1 VSPVPERTQVAIV
14 GGGPAGLMLAH
25 LLRLRGVDSVVL
37 EARPRER
44 VETRQRAGILEH
56 GTVDA
61 LREVGADARMDAHGL
76 PHDGFE
82 LRFSGRSVRVDMQE
96 LTGHRVMI
104 WAQTEVTRDLI
115 ALRLEQGEPLLFD
128 AEVLSVE
135 DVATEGVGGGPT
147 VRYRH
152 DGAEHVLRADAV
164 VGADGSHG
172 PARKAIPEHLVR
184 RFERIYPYSW
194 LGILADVAP
203 SSHELIYA
211 RGREGFALAS
221 MRSPS
226 VTRAYIQVPN
236 GTDAQS
242 WADEA
247 IWDQL
252 DARFALGSGE
262 HADSGSFTLERG
274 PITDKSVTPM
284 RSVVTEPM
292 RHGRLFLAG
301 DAAHIVPPTGA
312 KGLNL
317 AVADVRVL
325 AEALGEWFSSK
336 DETLL
341 DAYSDTVLRRVWR
354 AAHFSW
360 TMTTMLHVDPD
371 GDPFDERLALAH
383 LHHIEVSESARRALA
398 ENYRGLALGAV

>member
-1 VSPVPERTQVAIV
+1 MSPVPERTQVAIV
-14 GGGPAGLMLAH
+14 GGGPAGLMLSH

-61 LREVGADARMDAHGL
+61 LREVGADARMDSHGL

-82 LRFSGRSVRVDMQE
+82 LRFEGRSVRVDMQE

-104 WAQTEVTRDLI
+104 WAQTEVTKDLI
-115 ALRLEQGEPLLFD
+115 ALRLDQGEPLLFD
-128 AEVLSVE
+128 AEVLAVE
-135 DVATEGVGGGPT
+135 DVETDAPS
-147 VRYRH
+147 VRYRCDGP
-152 DGAEHVLRADAV
+152 DGAEHVLRADVV
-164 VGADGSHG
+164 VGADGSYG
-172 PARKAIPEHLVR
+172 PARRAIPEHLVR

-211 RGREGFALAS
+211 RGRTGFALAS

-236 GTDAQS
+236 GTDAQN

-247 IWDQL
+247 IWDEL
-252 DARFALGSGE
+252 SARFAL
-262 HADSGSFTLERG
+262 DDGSFTLARG

-341 DAYSDTVLRRVWR
+341 DAYSDTALRRVWR
-354 AAHFSW
+354 ASHFSW

-383 LHHIEVSESARRALA
+383 LRHLETSESARRALA
-398 ENYRGLALGAV
+398 ENYRGLALGSV

>member
-14 GGGPAGLMLAH
+14 GGGPAGLMLSH

-37 EARPRER
+37 EARSRER

-61 LREVGADARMDAHGL
+61 LREVGADARMDELGL

-82 LRFSGRSVRVDMQE
+82 LRFEGRSVRVDMQE

-104 WAQTEVTRDLI
+104 WAQTEVTKDLI
-115 ALRLEQGEPLLFD
+115 ALRLDQGEPLLFD
-128 AEVLSVE
+128 AEVLAVE
-135 DVATEGVGGGPT
+135 DVETDAPL

-152 DGAEHVLRADAV
+152 DGAEHVLRADVV
-164 VGADGSHG
+164 VGADGSYG
-172 PARKAIPEHLVR
+172 PARRAIPEHLVR

-211 RGREGFALAS
+211 RGRTGFALAS

-252 DARFALGSGE
+252 EARFAL
-262 HADSGSFTLERG
+262 DDRSFTLARG
-274 PITDKSVTPM
+274 PVTDKSVTPM

-325 AEALGEWFSSK
+325 AEALGEWFASK

-341 DAYSDTVLRRVWR
+341 DAYSGTVLRRVWR

-383 LHHIEVSESARRALA
+383 LRHLETSESARRALA
-398 ENYRGLALGAV
+398 ENYRGLALGSV

>member
-1 VSPVPERTQVAIV
+1 VTSVPERTQVAII

-61 LREVGADARMDAHGL
+61 LREVGADARMDAHGM

-82 LRFSGRSVRVDMQE
+82 LRFEGRSVRVDMQE

-104 WAQTEVTRDLI
+104 WAQTEVTKDLI
-115 ALRLEQGEPLLFD
+115 TLRLGQGEPLLFD

-135 DVATEGVGGGPT
+135 DVETDAPL

-152 DGAEHVLRADAV
+152 DGAEHVLRADVV

-172 PARKAIPEHLVR
+172 AARRAIPEHLVR

-211 RGREGFALAS
+211 RGRDGFALAS

-252 DARFALGSGE
+252 DARFAL
-262 HADSGSFTLERG
+262 DDGSFTLARG
-274 PITDKSVTPM
+274 PVTDKSVTPM

-325 AEALGEWFSSK
+325 AEALGEWFASK
-336 DETLL
+336 DVTLL
-341 DAYSDTVLRRVWR
+341 DAYSDTALRRVWR
-354 AAHFSW
+354 ASHFSW

-383 LHHIEVSESARRALA
+383 LRHLETSEAARRALA

>member
-1 VSPVPERTQVAIV
+1 MTAPSRTQVAIV
-14 GGGPAGLMLAH
+14 GGGPAGLMLSH

-61 LREVGADARMDAHGL
+61 LREVGADARMDELGL

-82 LRFSGRSVRVDMQE
+82 LRFAGRSVRVDMQA
-96 LTGHRVMI
+96 LTGRNVMI
-104 WAQTEVTRDLI
+104 WAQTEVTKDLV
-115 ALRLEQGEPLLFD
+115 ALRLEQGEPLLFE
-128 AEVLSVE
+128 AEVLAVE
-135 DVATEGVGGGPT
+135 DVETDAPR

-152 DGAEHVLRADAV
+152 DGAEHVLHADVV
-164 VGADGSHG
+164 VGADGSYG
-172 PARKAIPEHLVR
+172 PARKAIPEPLVR
-184 RFERIYPYSW
+184 RFERVYPYSW

-211 RGREGFALAS
+211 RGRTGFALAS

-236 GTDAQS
+236 GTDAAD

-247 IWDQL
+247 IWDEL
-252 DARFALGSGE
+252 SARFAL
-262 HADSGSFTLERG
+262 DDGSFTLGRG
-274 PITDKSVTPM
+274 AITDKSVTPM
-284 RSVVTEPM
+284 RSMVCEPM

-325 AEALGEWFSSK
+325 AEALGEWFATK
-336 DETLL
+336 DETLI
-341 DAYSDTVLRRVWR
+341 DAYSDTALRRVWR
-354 AAHFSW
+354 ASHFSW

-371 GDPFDERLALAH
+371 GDPFDEQLALSH
-383 LHHIEVSESARRALA
+383 LHHIETSESARRALA

>member
-1 VSPVPERTQVAIV
+1 MIPDRTQVAIV

-61 LREVGADARMDAHGL
+61 LREVGADARMDELGL

-82 LRFSGRSVRVDMQE
+82 LRFEGRSVRVDMQE

-104 WAQTEVTRDLI
+104 WAQTEVTKDLI
-115 ALRLEQGEPLLFD
+115 ALRLEQDEPLLFD
-128 AEVLSVE
+128 AEVLAVE
-135 DVATEGVGGGPT
+135 DVETDAPS

-152 DGAEHVLRADAV
+152 DGAEHVLRADVV
-164 VGADGSHG
+164 VGADGSYG
-172 PARKAIPEHLVR
+172 PARRAIPEHLVR

-236 GTDAQS
+236 GTDAQT

-252 DARFALGSGE
+252 SARFAL
-262 HADSGSFTLERG
+262 DDGSFTLERG

-325 AEALGEWFSSK
+325 AEALGEWFAAK
-336 DETLL
+336 DETLI

-383 LHHIEVSESARRALA
+383 LRHLETSEPARRALA

>member
-1 VSPVPERTQVAIV
+1 MTSPVPDRTQVAII
-14 GGGPAGLMLAH
+14 GAGPAGLMLSH
-25 LLRLRGVDSVVL
+25 LLRLRGVESVVL
-37 EARPRER
+37 ESRPRER

-56 GTVDA
+56 GTVEA
-61 LREVGADARMDAHGL
+61 LREVGAAARMDEQGL

-96 LTGHRVMI
+96 LTGHHVMI
-104 WAQTEVTRDLI
+104 WAQTEVTKDLI
-115 ALRLEQGEPLLFD
+115 ALRLEQGEPLLFE
-128 AEVLSVE
+128 AEVTAVE
-135 DVATEGVGGGPT
+135 DVETDTPL

-152 DGAEHVLRADAV
+152 EGAEHVVRADVV
-164 VGADGSHG
+164 VGADGSYG
-172 PARKAIPEHLVR
+172 PARRAIPDRLGR
-184 RFERIYPYSW
+184 RFERVYPYSW

-211 RGREGFALAS
+211 RGRTGFALAS

-236 GTDAQS
+236 GTDAAD
-242 WADEA
+242 WDDEA
-247 IWDQL
+247 IWDEL
-252 DARFALGSGE
+252 AARFAL
-262 HADSGSFTLERG
+262 DDGSFTLERG

-284 RSVVTEPM
+284 RSVVSEPM

-325 AEALGEWFSSK
+325 AEALAEWFATK
-336 DETLL
+336 DETLI
-341 DAYSDTVLRRVWR
+341 DAYSDTALRRVWR
-354 AAHFSW
+354 ASHFSW

-371 GDPFDERLALAH
+371 GDPFDEQLALAH
-383 LHHIEVSESARRALA
+383 LHHIEVSEPARRALA
-398 ENYRGLALGAV
+398 ENYRGLALGAI

>member
-1 VSPVPERTQVAIV
+1 MIPERTQVAIV

-61 LREVGADARMDAHGL
+61 LREVGADARMDEHGL

-104 WAQTEVTRDLI
+104 WAQTEVTKDLI
-115 ALRLEQGEPLLFD
+115 ALRLSHGEPLLFD
-128 AEVLSVE
+128 AEVLAVE
-135 DVATEGVGGGPT
+135 DVETDAPS

-164 VGADGSHG
+164 VGADGSYG
-172 PARKAIPEHLVR
+172 PARRAIPEHLVG

-221 MRSPS
+221 MRSPT

-236 GTDAQS
+236 GTDAQD

-252 DARFALGSGE
+252 SARFAL
-262 HADSGSFTLERG
+262 DDGSFTLARG

-325 AEALGEWFSSK
+325 AEALGEWFASK

-341 DAYSDTVLRRVWR
+341 DAYSDTALRRVWR
-354 AAHFSW
+354 ASHFSW

-371 GDPFDERLALAH
+371 GDPFDEKLALAH

>member
-1 VSPVPERTQVAIV
+1 MSAPAPARTQVAIV
-14 GGGPAGLMLAH
+14 GGGPAGLMLSH
-25 LLRLRGVDSVVL
+25 LLRGRGVDTVVL
-37 EARPRER
+37 EARPRDR

-56 GTVDA
+56 GTVEA
-61 LREVGADARMDAHGL
+61 LREVGADARMDELGL

-82 LRFSGRSVRVDMQE
+82 LRFAGRSVRVDMQE

-104 WAQTEVTRDLI
+104 WAQTEVTKDLI
-115 ALRLEQGEPLLFD
+115 ALRLEQGEPLVFD
-128 AEVLSVE
+128 AEVLSVS
-135 DVATEGVGGGPT
+135 DVETDSPL

-152 DGAEHVLRADAV
+152 EGAEHELHADVV
-164 VGADGSHG
+164 VGADGSYG
-172 PARKAIPEHLVR
+172 PSRRAIPEHLVR
-184 RFERIYPYSW
+184 RFERVYPYSW

-211 RGREGFALAS
+211 RGRTGFALAS

-236 GTDAQS
+236 GTDPAT

-247 IWDQL
+247 IWDEL
-252 DARFALGSGE
+252 SARFAL
-262 HADSGSFTLERG
+262 DDGSFTLGRG

-284 RSVVTEPM
+284 RSMVTEPM

-325 AEALGEWFSSK
+325 AEALGEWFASK
-336 DETLL
+336 DERLI
-341 DAYSDTVLRRVWR
+341 DAYSDTALRRVWR
-354 AAHFSW
+354 ASHFSW

-371 GDPFDERLALAH
+371 GDPFDEQLALSH
-383 LHHIEVSESARRALA
+383 LRHIESSESARRALA

>member
-1 VSPVPERTQVAIV
+1 MSAPARTQVAIV

-61 LREVGADARMDAHGL
+61 LREVGADARMDELGL

-82 LRFSGRSVRVDMQE
+82 LRFSGRSVRVDMQA
-96 LTGHRVMI
+96 LTGHNVMI
-104 WAQTEVTRDLI
+104 WAQTEVTKDLI
-115 ALRLEQGEPLLFD
+115 ALRLDQGEPLLFE
-128 AEVLSVE
+128 AEVLEVSDVE
-135 DVATEGVGGGPT
+135 TDSPS

-152 DGAEHVLRADAV
+152 GGTEHVLHADVV
-164 VGADGSHG
+164 VGADGSYG
-172 PARKAIPEHLVR
+172 PARRAIPEHLVR
-184 RFERIYPYSW
+184 RFERVYPYSW

-211 RGREGFALAS
+211 RGRTGFALAS
-221 MRSPS
+221 MRSPT

-236 GTDAQS
+236 GTDAAD
-242 WADEA
+242 WADDA
-247 IWDQL
+247 IWDEL
-252 DARFALGSGE
+252 SARFAL
-262 HADSGSFTLERG
+262 DDGSFTLARG

-284 RSVVTEPM
+284 RSMVCEPM

-325 AEALGEWFSSK
+325 AEALGEWFATK
-336 DETLL
+336 DERLV
-341 DAYSDTVLRRVWR
+341 DAYSDTALRRVWR
-354 AAHFSW
+354 ASHFSW

-371 GDPFDERLALAH
+371 GDPFDEQLALSH
-383 LHHIEVSESARRALA
+383 LRHIGTSESARRALA

>member
-1 VSPVPERTQVAIV
+1 MSAPDRTQVAIV

-56 GTVDA
+56 GTVEA
-61 LREVGADARMDAHGL
+61 LREVGADARMDELGM

-82 LRFSGRSVRVDMQE
+82 LRFEGRSVRVDMQE
-96 LTGHRVMI
+96 LTGEHVMI
-104 WAQTEVTRDLI
+104 WAQTEVTKDLI
-115 ALRLEQGEPLLFD
+115 ALRLEQDEPLLFD
-128 AEVLSVE
+128 AEVLAVE
-135 DVATEGVGGGPT
+135 DVETDSPT

-164 VGADGSHG
+164 VGADGSYG
-172 PARKAIPEHLVR
+172 PARRAIPEHLVR

-211 RGREGFALAS
+211 RGRTGFALAS
-221 MRSPS
+221 MRSSS

-236 GTDAQS
+236 GTDAAD

-247 IWDQL
+247 IWDEL
-252 DARFALGSGE
+252 AARFAL
-262 HADSGSFTLERG
+262 DDGSFTLARG

-284 RSVVTEPM
+284 RSMVTEPM

-325 AEALGEWFSSK
+325 AEALSEWFATK
-336 DETLL
+336 DETLI

-371 GDPFDERLALAH
+371 GDPFDEQLALAH
-383 LHHIEVSESARRALA
+383 LRHIATSESARRALA

>member
-1 VSPVPERTQVAIV
+1 MSTPDRTQVAIV

-56 GTVDA
+56 GTVEA
-61 LREVGADARMDAHGL
+61 LREVGADARMDEHGM

-96 LTGHRVMI
+96 LTGERVMI
-104 WAQTEVTRDLI
+104 WAQTEVTKDLI
-115 ALRLEQGEPLLFD
+115 ALRLEQDEPLLFD

-135 DVATEGVGGGPT
+135 DVETDSPT

-172 PARKAIPEHLVR
+172 PARRAIPEHLVR

-211 RGREGFALAS
+211 RGRTGFALAS
-221 MRSPS
+221 MRSSS

-236 GTDAQS
+236 GTDAAD

-247 IWDQL
+247 IWDEL
-252 DARFALGSGE
+252 AARFAL
-262 HADSGSFTLERG
+262 DDGSFTLARG

-325 AEALGEWFSSK
+325 AEALSEWFATK
-336 DETLL
+336 DETLI

-371 GDPFDERLALAH
+371 GDPFDEQLALAH
-383 LHHIEVSESARRALA
+383 LRHIATSESARRALA

>member
-1 VSPVPERTQVAIV
+1 VSAPDRTQVAIV

-37 EARPRER
+37 EARPRDR

-56 GTVDA
+56 GTVEA
-61 LREVGADARMDAHGL
+61 LREVGADARMDAHGI

-82 LRFSGRSVRVDMQE
+82 LRFSGRGVRVNMQE
-96 LTGHRVMI
+96 LTGERVMI
-104 WAQTEVTRDLI
+104 WAQTEVTKDLI

-135 DVATEGVGGGPT
+135 DVETGSPT

-152 DGAEHVLRADAV
+152 EGAEHVLRADVV

-172 PARKAIPEHLVR
+172 PARRAIPEHLVR

-211 RGREGFALAS
+211 RGRTGFALAS

-236 GTDAQS
+236 GTDADD
-242 WADEA
+242 WADDA
-247 IWDQL
+247 IWDEL
-252 DARFALGSGE
+252 AARFAL
-262 HADSGSFTLERG
+262 DDKSFTLERG

-325 AEALGEWFSSK
+325 AEALSEWFATK
-336 DETLL
+336 DETLI
-341 DAYSDTVLRRVWR
+341 DAYSDTVLGRVWR

-371 GDPFDERLALAH
+371 GDPFDEQLALAH
-383 LHHIEVSESARRALA
+383 LRHIATSEPARRALA

>member
-1 VSPVPERTQVAIV
+1 MSPVPERTQVAIV
-14 GGGPAGLMLAH
+14 GGGPAGLMLSH

-61 LREVGADARMDAHGL
+61 LREVGADARMDELGL

-82 LRFSGRSVRVDMQE
+82 LRFEGRSVRVDMQE

-104 WAQTEVTRDLI
+104 WAQTEVTKDLI
-115 ALRLEQGEPLLFD
+115 ALRLDQGEPLLFD
-128 AEVLSVE
+128 AEVLAVE
-135 DVATEGVGGGPT
+135 DVETDAPS
-147 VRYRH
+147 VRYRCDGP
-152 DGAEHVLRADAV
+152 DGAEHVLRADVV
-164 VGADGSHG
+164 VGADGSYG
-172 PARKAIPEHLVR
+172 PARRAIPEHLVR

-211 RGREGFALAS
+211 RGRTGFALAS

-236 GTDAQS
+236 GTDAQN

-247 IWDQL
+247 IWDEL
-252 DARFALGSGE
+252 SARFAL
-262 HADSGSFTLERG
+262 DDGSFTLARG

-341 DAYSDTVLRRVWR
+341 DAYSDTALRRVWR
-354 AAHFSW
+354 ASHFSW

-383 LHHIEVSESARRALA
+383 LRHLETSESARRALA
-398 ENYRGLALGAV
+398 ENYRGLALGSV

>member
-1 VSPVPERTQVAIV
+1 MSAPDRTQVAIV

-56 GTVDA
+56 GTVEA
-61 LREVGADARMDAHGL
+61 LREVGADARMDEHGM

-96 LTGHRVMI
+96 LTGERVMI
-104 WAQTEVTRDLI
+104 WAQTEVTKDLI
-115 ALRLEQGEPLLFD
+115 ALRLEQDEPLLFD

-135 DVATEGVGGGPT
+135 DVETDSPT

-172 PARKAIPEHLVR
+172 PARRAIPEHLVR

-211 RGREGFALAS
+211 RGRTGFALAS
-221 MRSPS
+221 MRSSS

-236 GTDAQS
+236 GTDAAD

-247 IWDQL
+247 IWDEL
-252 DARFALGSGE
+252 AARFAL
-262 HADSGSFTLERG
+262 DDGSFTLARG

-325 AEALGEWFSSK
+325 AEALSEWFATK
-336 DETLL
+336 DETLI

-371 GDPFDERLALAH
+371 GDPFDEQLALAH
-383 LHHIEVSESARRALA
+383 LRHIATSESARRALA

>member
-1 VSPVPERTQVAIV
+1 VSTPDRTQVAIV

-56 GTVDA
+56 GTVEA
-61 LREVGADARMDAHGL
+61 LREVGADARMDELGM

-96 LTGHRVMI
+96 LTGERVMI

-115 ALRLEQGEPLLFD
+115 ALRLEQDEPLLFD

-135 DVATEGVGGGPT
+135 DVETDAPT

-172 PARKAIPEHLVR
+172 PASRAIPEHLVR

-211 RGREGFALAS
+211 RGRTGFALAS
-221 MRSPS
+221 MRSSS

-236 GTDAQS
+236 GTDAAD

-247 IWDQL
+247 IWDEL
-252 DARFALGSGE
+252 AARFAL
-262 HADSGSFTLERG
+262 DDGSFTLARG

-317 AVADVRVL
+317 AVADV
-325 AEALGEWFSSK
+325 
-336 DETLL
+336 TLL
-341 DAYSDTVLRRVWR
+341 ASALVRLLREKQTDLVDSYSDRALARVWRCTHFSWFMTSMLHRSGDDFDAELQLSQLRRVCSSE
-354 AAHFSW
+354 AA
-360 TMTTMLHVDPD
+360 
-371 GDPFDERLALAH
+371 
-383 LHHIEVSESARRALA
+383 ARELA
-398 ENYRGLALGAV
+398 ENYTGLPLDL

>member
-1 VSPVPERTQVAIV
+1 MSPVPERTQVAIV
-14 GGGPAGLMLAH
+14 GAGPAGLMLSH
-25 LLRLRGVDSVVL
+25 LLRLRGVDAVVL

-56 GTVDA
+56 GTVEA
-61 LREVGADARMDAHGL
+61 LREVGADARMDAQGL

-82 LRFSGRSVRVDMQE
+82 VRFSGRGVRVDMQE
-96 LTGHRVMI
+96 LTGERVMI
-104 WAQTEVTRDLI
+104 WAQTEVTKDLI
-115 ALRLEQGEPLLFD
+115 ALRLVQGEPLLFD
-128 AEVLSVE
+128 AEVLAVE
-135 DVATEGVGGGPT
+135 DVETDAPR

-152 DGAEHVLRADAV
+152 DGREHVLHADVV
-164 VGADGSHG
+164 VGADGSYG
-172 PARKAIPEHLVR
+172 PARRAIPERLVR

-211 RGREGFALAS
+211 RGRTGFALAS
-221 MRSPS
+221 MRSPT

-236 GTDAQS
+236 GADAAD

-247 IWDQL
+247 IWDEL
-252 DARFALGSGE
+252 SVRFAL
-262 HADSGSFTLERG
+262 DDGSFTLARG
-274 PITDKSVTPM
+274 PVTDKSVTPM
-284 RSVVTEPM
+284 RSMVTEPM

-325 AEALGEWFSSK
+325 AEALGEWFATK
-336 DETLL
+336 DETLI
-341 DAYSDTVLRRVWR
+341 DAYSDSALRRVWR
-354 AAHFSW
+354 ASHFSW

-371 GDPFDERLALAH
+371 GDPFDERLALSH
-383 LHHIEVSESARRALA
+383 LHLIEASESARRALA
-398 ENYRGLALGAV
+398 ENYRGFALGAL